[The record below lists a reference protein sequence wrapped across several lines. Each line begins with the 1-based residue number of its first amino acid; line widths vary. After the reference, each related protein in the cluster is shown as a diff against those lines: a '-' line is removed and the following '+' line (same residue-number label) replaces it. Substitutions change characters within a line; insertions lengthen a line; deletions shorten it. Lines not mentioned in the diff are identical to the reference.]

1 MSQARGKSKEHVQ
14 NYLSEIFNDRDFET
28 SGCISDPKVKESRV
42 KALADLA
49 QGDRFIWELTMYELD
64 KSGNIQRDEADKP
77 IIKQHA
83 RAPFTGPYVRNALR
97 FLFLEDIAEW
107 KNISGEKF
115 TALQI
120 AFTVTL
126 VCLLS
131 PDTLKSL

>member
-28 SGCISDPKVKESRV
+28 SGRISDPKVKESRA

-49 QGDRFIWELTMYELD
+49 QGDRFIWEPPMYELD

-77 IIKQHA
+77 IIKQHVWV
-83 RAPFTGPYVRNALR
+83 PFTGPYVRNALQ

-115 TALQI
+115 TAPQI